1 MSYFSNTNIEI
12 DMNVM
17 RLQLEIEPSVRM
29 RAGGG
34 IVLYIYPLGPLH
46 LSGPSGMFSTFP
58 FL

>member
-1 MSYFSNTNIEI
+1 M
-12 DMNVM
+12 
-17 RLQLEIEPSVRM
+17 EIEPSVHM

-46 LSGPSGMFSTFP
+46 LSGPSGMLSTFP